1 MTFGYRIKDNF
12 VIFMAEK
19 FGYHP
24 ALLFLTCHTG
34 IITDR
39 SGYKNI
45 RF

>member
-12 VIFMAEK
+12 AIFVVEK

-24 ALLFLTCHTG
+24 ALLFLTCHNG

-39 SGYKNI
+39 NGYKNI
-45 RF
+45 